1 MPYNY
6 YFDKSNPDLNRTQ
19 TPYQI
24 YEEYRNEGTFPKGG
38 SYSKFAFG
46 NAMETVN
53 YVANGEASDWM
64 LNELN
69 IIAMSI
75 EIGIDD
81 NSYSFY
87 PE

>member
-1 MPYNY
+1 
-6 YFDKSNPDLNRTQ
+6 
-19 TPYQI
+19 
-24 YEEYRNEGTFPKGG
+24 
-38 SYSKFAFG
+38 
-46 NAMETVN
+46 METVN